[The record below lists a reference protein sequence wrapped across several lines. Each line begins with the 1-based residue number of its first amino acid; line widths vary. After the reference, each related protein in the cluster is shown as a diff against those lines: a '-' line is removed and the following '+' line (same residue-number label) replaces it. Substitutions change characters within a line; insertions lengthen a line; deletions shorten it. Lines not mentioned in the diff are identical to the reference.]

1 MPVPVCRMVRRSDAR
16 IQSRDDRACARIGGP
31 MNVGLLFDLHGWLLA
46 AALGFARI
54 GPVFF
59 MLPFLDNNV
68 LTGSTRN
75 ALIVIVALGFW
86 PPPVNTVIEIG
97 TLPYLA
103 AIAQELVIGV
113 MLGALL
119 AWPFWVFHA
128 AGSFIDNQRGAT
140 FSSSVDPANGI
151 DTSELANFLNLF
163 VGAVYLQNGG
173 LDVFVNAVDGSYR
186 LCDPMQGCG
195 FEWTAVTQIVDAV
208 VVKAVIVASPVIAM
222 LFLCEFS
229 LGLLGRFTPQ
239 MNPFS
244 VSMTVKSVIVFGML
258 MIYMSPMFPGEIMSL
273 SPTLDD
279 IRAFFHQS

>member
-1 MPVPVCRMVRRSDAR
+1 
-16 IQSRDDRACARIGGP
+16 
-31 MNVGLLFDLHGWLLA
+31 MNVALLFDVHGWLLA

-54 GPVFF
+54 GPIFF

-68 LTGSTRN
+68 LTGSARN
-75 ALIVIVALGFW
+75 AVIVIVALGFW
-86 PPPVNTVIEIG
+86 PPPLNTVIELG

-103 AIAQELVIGV
+103 AVAQELTIGAV
-113 MLGALL
+113 LGALL

-128 AGSFIDNQRGAT
+128 AGSLIDNQRGAT

-163 VGAVYLQNGG
+163 VGAVYLHNGG
-173 LDVFVNAVDGSYR
+173 LDVFVRAIDGSYR
-186 LCDPMQGCG
+186 LCDPLQGCAL
-195 FEWTAVTQIVDAV
+195 EWTAATQIIDAV
-208 VVKAVIVASPVIAM
+208 IVKAVVVASPVIAL
-222 LFLCEFS
+222 LFLCEMS

-244 VSMTVKSVIVFGML
+244 VSMTVKSVVVFGML
-258 MIYMSPMFPGEIMSL
+258 LIYMSPLFSGEIIAL

-279 IRAFFHQS
+279 IRAFLKTG